1 MARAGFEVSASELD
15 ADLIVYN
22 TCAVKE
28 PTENRM
34 ISALRRISLS
44 KKVVVAG
51 CLPLIN
57 FERLSGEARFDGV
70 VGPAAGDRIVDVVR
84 RVFKG
89 ERIVALND
97 ASVSK
102 PSLALPRVRMNPVIS
117 IIPVNYGC
125 LGSCAYC
132 CAVFARGQL
141 RSYDVDEILQ
151 RVKRDLADGVKEI
164 WLTSQDT
171 ASYGKD
177 KGTSIAELLKAVCS
191 IEGDFKVRVG
201 MMTPSVAT
209 DFLENL
215 MQAYQSEKVFKF
227 VHLPVQSGS
236 DQVLKHMHRLY
247 SIDDFKGAVE
257 TLRTSFPEITV
268 STDVICG
275 FLGETDEAF
284 RETLSLI
291 REVKPDMVNISKFFA
306 RPRTLAARMTA
317 DAVPLQI
324 IKHRSSVAAKLVKE
338 IALERNRRWI
348 GWTGQI
354 LVDEVG
360 RISGTWIGRNFAYK
374 PVVIRKTDNILGKT
388 VLIRVVRVFFTHLE
402 GEVV

>member
-1 MARAGFEVSASELD
+1 MARAGFEVSASESD

-57 FERLSGEARFDGV
+57 FKRLSGEARFDGV

-89 ERIVALND
+89 ERIVALNG

-102 PSLALPRVRMNPVIS
+102 PSLTLPRVRMNPAIS

-151 RVKRDLADGVKEI
+151 RVRRDLADGVKEI

-209 DFLENL
+209 DFLEDL

-317 DAVPLQI
+317 DAVPLQT